1 MIFSLL
7 IPFVEVI
14 LQVALD
20 HVRSK
25 DGDKES
31 APRNVVRVGRR
42 KSDKL
47 DRIFKMILPA
57 VIIAFQMIFWIFAL
71 TKSYGDFL
79 ATHGQCPKD

>member
-20 HVRSK
+20 HVRS
-25 DGDKES
+25 
-31 APRNVVRVGRR
+31 RVGRR

-79 ATHGQCPKD
+79 ATHGLCPKD

>member
-20 HVRSK
+20 HVRSR
-25 DGDKES
+25 DGHEE
-31 APRNVVRVGRR
+31 PGQRNVVRVGRR

-47 DRIFKMILPA
+47 DKIFKMILPT
-57 VIIAFQMIFWIFAL
+57 VIIAFQIIFWSFAL
-71 TKSYGDFL
+71 TKSYGNFQ